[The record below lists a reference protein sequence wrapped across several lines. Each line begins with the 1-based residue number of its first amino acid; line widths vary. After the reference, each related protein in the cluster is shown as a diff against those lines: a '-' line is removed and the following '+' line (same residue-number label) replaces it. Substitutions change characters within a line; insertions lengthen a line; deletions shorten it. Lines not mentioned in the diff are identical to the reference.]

1 MQRLLTAAVL
11 VPLVLVGVFCLPSWG
26 FLVIVVAILAGAA
39 VEFVR
44 VARAWA
50 SEAPLALL
58 PALVVAAGV
67 TLAYLERGGPTGP
80 AVPWGLAAVLTVG
93 FGLLVL
99 FARTPPSQS
108 LPALGAFAFGVP
120 YFALPIAALYR
131 LHHRDPW
138 LLILLFAVVWL
149 GDTAAYY
156 VGSRFGRHKM
166 APVVSPK
173 KSWEGAAAGFTVSL
187 LSAAAWALLRRP
199 EVPWSVLLGVAA
211 ATAVAAQLGD
221 LVESLLKR
229 GAGIKDSG
237 NLLPGHG
244 GLLDRSDALLFA
256 APVMLAGIW
265 YFGGGW

>member
-11 VPLVLVGVFCLPSWG
+11 VPLVILGVFKLPPWG
-26 FLVIVVAILAGAA
+26 FLAVVAVIFAGASA
-39 VEFVR
+39 EFAR
-44 VARAWA
+44 VARCWA
-50 SEAPLALL
+50 PSAPLFLL
-58 PALVVAAGV
+58 PPLAVA
-67 TLAYLERGGPTGP
+67 
-80 AVPWGLAAVLTVG
+80 AAVLLAQPGPANPATLWAAAAFTTVG

-99 FARTPPSQS
+99 LARTPPAES

-120 YFALPIAALYR
+120 YFALPVACMYR
-131 LHHRDPW
+131 LQIRDPW
-138 LLILLFAVVWL
+138 LVILLFAVVWL

-156 VGSRFGRHKM
+156 VGSRIGRHKL

-173 KSWEGAAAGFTVSL
+173 KSWEGAAAGFAISL
-187 LSAAAWALLRRP
+187 LSAVIWAFLRRP
-199 EVPWSVLLGVAA
+199 EVSWPVLLGVTA
-211 ATAVAAQLGD
+211 ATAVAGQLGD

-244 GLLDRSDALLFA
+244 GLLDRIDALLFA
-256 APVMLAGIW
+256 APVLLAGIW